1 MSEDI
6 AAIGMVQIFWGQ
18 EEPGIVL
25 GVRQSS
31 AGWFENFA
39 DGVIV
44 QVLEHTAN
52 FIINLGVWGK
62 SPGENRTCSME
73 ETGIVLVFDNLAVA
87 LIAQV
92 LWITEDATMF
102 LVFEN
107 PEDAGIVHVLENS
120 AFVQ

>member
-1 MSEDI
+1 
-6 AAIGMVQIFWGQ
+6 
-18 EEPGIVL
+18 
-25 GVRQSS
+25 
-31 AGWFENFA
+31 
-39 DGVIV
+39 
-44 QVLEHTAN
+44 
-52 FIINLGVWGK
+52 
-62 SPGENRTCSME
+62 ME